1 MYVDDLNII
10 GTHGEIPKIVNY
22 LKKEFEMKYFGKII
36 FCLGLQI
43 KHLADGILIYQ
54 LTYTEKVLKR
64 FYMDKAYPLSTLMV
78 VQSLDVKKR
87 PFQTS

>member
-1 MYVDDLNII
+1 VYVDDLNII
-10 GTHGEIPKIVNY
+10 ETHGEIPKIVNY

-43 KHLADGILIYQ
+43 IHLADGILIHQ